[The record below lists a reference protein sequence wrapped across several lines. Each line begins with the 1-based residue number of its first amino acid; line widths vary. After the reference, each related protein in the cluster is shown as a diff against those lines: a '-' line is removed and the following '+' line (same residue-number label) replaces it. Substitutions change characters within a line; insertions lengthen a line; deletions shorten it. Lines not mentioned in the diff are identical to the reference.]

1 MRQWQED
8 ILYYHNTVRERAA
21 AVWQLVGSGSCFFKA
36 TRNHLKSNLEL
47 FAIFLKLINFG
58 SQIRM
63 ASSKSSK
70 ETTASLL
77 LWCAISIY
85 LQSAAAYCPVVA

>member
-21 AVWQLVGSGSCFFKA
+21 AVRQLVGSCFFKA
-36 TRNHLKSNLEL
+36 TRNHLKSHLEL